1 MSRFNLS
8 SISRLFSPSGSS
20 RTETTSDA
28 QPRSSGRSNPK
39 SAGGALGRLSPRA
52 SHAPSTSSAAG
63 QRPRTALPQASK
75 KKVSWAPDTPENL
88 SLAALMDNECSTG
101 LTKWGMGLKRTMQR
115 RETDDPE
122 LMSILDSIE
131 RNKRI
136 EKTGMLDS
144 DDSDSDSEIRPASRH
159 PTVDVN
165 AMLRQAGLADE

>member
-1 MSRFNLS
+1 M
-8 SISRLFSPSGSS
+8 
-20 RTETTSDA
+20 
-28 QPRSSGRSNPK
+28 
-39 SAGGALGRLSPRA
+39 
-52 SHAPSTSSAAG
+52 
-63 QRPRTALPQASK
+63 
-75 KKVSWAPDTPENL
+75 SWAPDTPENL